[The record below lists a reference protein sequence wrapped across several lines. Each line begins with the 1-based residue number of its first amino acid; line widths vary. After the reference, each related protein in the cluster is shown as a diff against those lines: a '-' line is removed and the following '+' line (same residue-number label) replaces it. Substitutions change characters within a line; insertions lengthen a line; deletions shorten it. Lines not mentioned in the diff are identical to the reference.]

1 MASTRLRELAPAARD
16 HAFRYP
22 PFSWGL
28 YRDALK
34 DGPVLLSRARYK
46 FHATLGPPFSDALY
60 LYSDYN
66 LYYSVLSTLCPL
78 PNADQTSGCT
88 RAQTPR
94 HSKQLE

>member
-46 FHATLGPPFSDALY
+46 FHATLGPPFSDTLY

-66 LYYSVLSTLCPL
+66 LSYVYRPR
-78 PNADQTSGCT
+78 PNA
-88 RAQTPR
+88 AQNVVATC
-94 HSKQLE
+94 KG